1 MFRIT
6 QFILMKTKLSLI
18 LITSFLVFSLF
29 DLPLVTAEST
39 YTVKKGDTL
48 WTISKKFRIELSEM
62 IGANPQLTD
71 PDIIYPGQIIHLP
84 AIRSEDAFEDRF
96 ATLINRERQKNGL
109 SPVQTDSKLSQVAL
123 YKSRDMRDAGYFSH
137 RSPTYGSPDD
147 MLKSFHISYSQAAEN
162 LAAGQMSFEEVVQE
176 WLDSPVHRNNILN
189 PSYTHMGV
197 GYAKGGAYGTYWTQ
211 LFITK

>member
-1 MFRIT
+1 
-6 QFILMKTKLSLI
+6 MKTKLSLI